1 MEAEFVNI
9 FVEKQREAI
18 VDLTSRN
25 IMLEARI
32 TFAAKTAEQAA
43 QQAEESLAYFQKSL
57 QESQAHV
64 VAVQEESARDIAL
77 LQQTVTERDKEL
89 NHLKAKVKDQSTE
102 IDTLKATAKQLTLEQ
117 EIQLAKATRLKN
129 KAKQL
134 AEE

>member
-25 IMLEARI
+25 IMFEARI
-32 TFAAKTAEQAA
+32 AFAAKTAEQAA
-43 QQAEESLAYFQKSL
+43 QQAEETLNYLQRSLSEA
-57 QESQAHV
+57 QAHV
-64 VAVQEESARDIAL
+64 IAVQEESARDILL
-77 LQQTVTERDKEL
+77 LQGSITEKDKEL
-89 NHLKAKVKDQSTE
+89 NHLKSKVKDQTAE